1 MIDALKRWPWY
12 AAVLAAYPMLHL
24 AVTNPGQVEAGDVLP
39 VVAAGIAA
47 ACALVVLLRPAMGT
61 WTAAGLGAAWVAL
74 LFYLYAPVNE
84 WWMDWVRASLEQRAA
99 DPAWYNA
106 HPQLVHSAAWGL
118 LVLWGLARLR
128 LHASRIPAKLTV
140 SLNFFALLL
149 VAMIAIQAIAQA
161 RTSRGNAVE
170 PTAAPAATGVE
181 AAAGPDIYFILLD
194 GYARADILD
203 RYYGYDN
210 APFLDGLRSRGFQV
224 SDASR
229 SNFYWT
235 FLSVGSALNLDYVQ
249 NLVGDRLDPEGRDRT
264 EIYRLLRDNR
274 ASHFLRE
281 RGYRYVALQSTWGG
295 TASNPYADTFLPCS
309 SGAFGSEYL
318 RAVADAS
325 WLRALSSQASVD
337 IASCHLRNFET
348 LESLAKSPGP
358 KFVFAHFVPPH
369 HPYLFDREGNVLRR
383 ATISDQ
389 FEFQKRL
396 WEERDAYADQL
407 HFVSTRVAAVVD
419 RLIADSPRPP
429 VILLVSDH
437 GPNLRKGMY
446 APEQRHVR
454 LSNLTAMYL
463 PGAPAG
469 YLPADA
475 TPVNHLRRVFNLY
488 FDAGLPMLPDR
499 YFVSTYQKPFLLEEV
514 GLDDETL
521 PGQPGF

>member
-1 MIDALKRWPWY
+1 MREALNRWPWY
-12 AAVLAAYPMLHL
+12 AAVLAAYPMLHI
-24 AVTNPGQVEAGDVLP
+24 AVTNPGQVEAADVLP

-47 ACALVVLLRPAMGT
+47 AFALIAILRSVVGT

-84 WWMDWVRASLEQRAA
+84 WWMDWVRSGLEQQAA
-99 DPAWYNA
+99 EETWYRS
-106 HPQLVHSAAWGL
+106 HPQLVHSAAWA
-118 LVLWGLARLR
+118 LVALAGLARLR
-128 LHASRIPAKLTV
+128 LSAKRIPGSVTGA
-140 SLNFFALLL
+140 LNVVAALL
-149 VAMIAIQAIAQA
+149 VALIAVQAVSHAA
-161 RTSRGNAVE
+161 KDRGKPAGSVASNA
-170 PTAAPAATGVE
+170 PRAPSAT
-181 AAAGPDIYFILLD
+181 AGPDIYFIVLD
-194 GYARADILD
+194 GYARADVLAK
-203 RYYGYDN
+203 YYRYDN
-210 APFLDGLRSRGFQV
+210 APFLEGLRSRGFQV

-235 FLSVGSALNLDYVQ
+235 FLSIGSSLNLDYVQ
-249 NLVGDRLDPEGRDRT
+249 KFAPGALVAGERDRT
-264 EIYRLLRDNR
+264 ELYRLLRDNR

-295 TASNPYADTFLPCS
+295 TASNPYADTFLPCQA
-309 SGAFGSEYL
+309 GLFGNEYL

-325 WLRALSSQASVD
+325 WLRALGSQASMD
-337 IASCHLRNFET
+337 IASCHLQNFET
-348 LESLAKSPGP
+348 LAAQAKAPGP

-369 HPYLFDREGNVLRR
+369 HPYLFDRDGNVLRR

-396 WEERDAYADQL
+396 WEDRKSYVGQL
-407 HFVSTRVAAVVD
+407 EYVNRRIGAAVD

-437 GPNLRKGMY
+437 GPNLRVGMRE
-446 APEQRHVR
+446 PEQRHVR

-469 YLPADA
+469 FLPADE

-488 FDAGLPMLPDR
+488 FDAKLPVLPDR
-499 YFVSTYQKPFLLEEV
+499 YFVSSYLQPYELQEV
-514 GLDDETL
+514 DLANEVL
-521 PGQPGF
+521 PEQRGF